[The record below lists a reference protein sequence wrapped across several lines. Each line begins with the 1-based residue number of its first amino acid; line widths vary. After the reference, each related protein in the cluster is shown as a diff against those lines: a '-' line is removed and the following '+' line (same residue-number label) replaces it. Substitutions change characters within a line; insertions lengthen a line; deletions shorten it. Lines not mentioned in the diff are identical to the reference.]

1 MKILFVGDIVGKGGR
16 KAVQALVPELRREFG
31 ISFCI
36 ANAENMAG
44 GGGMTR
50 KCVEQMLRAEVDVL
64 TGGGHIWD
72 QRGFDDEIGL
82 YPNVLR
88 PANLN
93 PGQPGRGWGVFK
105 APNGVSVAVISVLG
119 RVFMNG
125 FADCPFMAV
134 DRFLQEIEG
143 QAQVVIVDMH
153 AEATSEKHAMGWYLD
168 GRASA
173 VLGTH
178 THVPT
183 ADQRI
188 LPQGTAVQC
197 DVGMVGSRNSVL
209 GRDVSA
215 VVRRFSTGMP
225 TRFKVVEDDIRL
237 HGAIVTVDEAGR
249 AVDIQAVSRDYH
261 ETP

>member
-1 MKILFVGDIVGKGGR
+1 M
-16 KAVQALVPELRREFG
+16 VPELRRELD
-31 ISFCI
+31 IDFCI

-50 KCVEQMLRAEVDVL
+50 KCVEQMLRSEVDVL
-64 TGGGHIWD
+64 TGGDHIWD
-72 QRGFDDEIGL
+72 QRGFDEDIDL
-82 YPNVLR
+82 YPCVLR

-93 PGQPGRGWGVFK
+93 PGQPGKGWGVFR
-105 APNGVSVAVISVLG
+105 AANGVPVGVISVLG
-119 RVFMNG
+119 RVFMNN
-125 FADCPFMAV
+125 FADCPFAAV

-143 QAQVVIVDMH
+143 LAQTVIVDVH

-168 GRASA
+168 GRVSA

-188 LPQGTAVQC
+188 LPQGTALQC
-197 DVGMVGSRNSVL
+197 DVGMVGSRHSVL
-209 GRDVSA
+209 GRDIAA

-225 TRFKVVEDDIRL
+225 TRFKVVEDEIRL
-237 HGAIVTVDEAGR
+237 YATVVTVDDEGR
-249 AVDIQAVSRDYH
+249 AIDIQPVARDYH
-261 ETP
+261 KTA